1 MKYIHTTLTLLITTL
16 FAITAAA
23 GEIQPMSF
31 PNVTTVTA
39 EQLLELVDNEDNL
52 VIVDSRTRG
61 DYEKGHIPDV
71 TYLINTETNADTLS
85 QVLPGKDTPVCFY
98 CNGPKCARSGE
109 AAQQAVAAGYSR
121 VYWLRGGIAEWTEKG
136 YPIEQ

>member
-1 MKYIHTTLTLLITTL
+1 MKYIRSILTFLTAAL
-16 FAITAAA
+16 FAVTAAA
-23 GEIQPMSF
+23 GDIQPMSF

-39 EQLLELVDNEDNL
+39 EELLDLVDSEDNL

-61 DYEKGHIPDV
+61 DYDKGHIPDV
-71 TYLINTETNADTLS
+71 AYLINTETNADSLAKILAS
-85 QVLPGKDTPVCFY
+85 KDTPVCFY

-109 AAQQAVAAGYSR
+109 AAQIAVEAGYSR